1 MTTETSGVSDVLAM
15 TGAGARSLLTLF
27 IGVSVILA
35 VANLSDVYSPIPTI
49 IALVIISAAATM
61 LTLPAAEPFP
71 LSRSLALLAVVAV
84 STVLVDWNIP
94 PESTPLYATWHFG
107 ANTLILLFLGLR
119 GRSGLAW
126 VGFAAMTAITAVWT
140 AGTGSFLLIELLPNQ
155 AGTLVVGT
163 LFAIGLRSTSRRI
176 TALHAEQAAI
186 AAAESATRAAASE
199 RSIQAAHLNEVARPA
214 LERIARGAPFTDD
227 ERESWMRLEASVRDS
242 LRAPGLNV
250 LELVAAADSARS
262 RGVEVTLLDDS
273 AGGLDSVADRE
284 AVTSAIIAELGTM
297 DSGRL
302 IGRVLPQGRGKLA
315 TIVIDEGDGSRHID
329 VG

>member
-1 MTTETSGVSDVLAM
+1 MKPEPGSVADILAM
-15 TGAGARSLLTLF
+15 TGTGARILLTLF
-27 IGVSVILA
+27 IAVSLILA
-35 VANLSDVYSPIPTI
+35 VVNLPDVYTPIPTV
-49 IALVIISAAATM
+49 IALVLISAAATM
-61 LTLPAAEPFP
+61 LTLPAAEPLP
-71 LSRSLALLAVVAV
+71 LARSIVLLAVVAV
-84 STVLVDWNIP
+84 STVLVNWNIP
-94 PESTPLYATWHFG
+94 PESMPLYATWHFG
-107 ANTLILLFLGLR
+107 ANTLLLLFLGLR
-119 GRSGLAW
+119 GRSGFAW
-126 VGFAAMTAITAVWT
+126 IGFAAMTGITAIWT
-140 AGTGSFLLIELLPNQ
+140 MMTGSFLLIELLPNQ

-163 LFAIGLRSTSRRI
+163 LFAIGLRGTSRRI

-186 AAAESATRAAASE
+186 AAAESATTAAAAE

-214 LERIARGAPFTDD
+214 LERIARGAPFSED

-273 AGGLDSVADRE
+273 SGALESVADRE
-284 AVTSAIIAELGTM
+284 VVTSAIIAELGTM